1 MSIDGHFF
9 LAYVESIK
17 AEILANPVLLAC
29 ANSEDLEK
37 HCDIWQ
43 LGDINSRHFESEAIK
58 QNYTNKALNIV
69 DAWLEE
75 LNTKGVK

>member
-1 MSIDGHFF
+1 
-9 LAYVESIK
+9 
-17 AEILANPVLLAC
+17 LAC

-58 QNYTNKALNIV
+58 QNYTNKALNII